1 MTLALI
7 DPRLLTRLS
16 LSNLLSASTDDF
28 VILSFSSADELL
40 CHLMEHPTQV
50 AVIALN
56 IGAARVSDEAVLAS
70 VAQLNLGLAE
80 VPLAVISDRD
90 EIGSVINAVRHGIRA
105 YIPTTLTPSVAVAAL
120 RLVQAGGTFIPG
132 NLLSRAFSEQSFV
145 DTQHLHSADPDRLTP
160 RQSEVLQLLEQ
171 GKSNK
176 LIAYELEI
184 QESTVK
190 AHMREIMKK
199 LNAANRTQAV
209 FLVHKMR
216 ALAVGK
222 DADLTTHVARSCDT
236 QPPEA
241 PLIMSGPVN
250 RSEAE
255 VLTE

>member
-1 MTLALI
+1 MKAQLALI
-7 DPRLLTRLS
+7 DSRPLTRVS
-16 LSNLLSASTDDF
+16 LSSLLSASTRDF
-28 VILSFSSADELL
+28 VILPFSSPDELL
-40 CHLMEHPTQV
+40 CSLIEYPAQV

-70 VAQLNLGLAE
+70 IEQLNLALAE

-90 EIGSVINAVRHGIRA
+90 EIGSVIDAVRHGIRA
-105 YIPTTLTPSVAVAAL
+105 YIPTTLTPSVVVAAL

-132 NLLSRAFSEQSFV
+132 NLVSRAFIEQPFV
-145 DTQHLHSADPDRLTP
+145 DTQHLNSADSYSLTP
-160 RQSEVLQLLEQ
+160 RQSDVLQLLEQ

-176 LIAYELEI
+176 LIGYELEI

-199 LNAANRTQAV
+199 LNAVNRTQAV

-222 DADLTTHVARSCDT
+222 DAELTTHVARS
-236 QPPEA
+236 
-241 PLIMSGPVN
+241 
-250 RSEAE
+250 
-255 VLTE
+255 